1 MDEFLKQLQLSEDAI
16 KVYKESL
23 GRPPLTYYEL
33 YSSFVPN
40 VSTEDFASIINELT
54 EIDLLIQ
61 IVPQKPEVLLHYI
74 AIPPFTPI
82 LNYYKNIHTNLV
94 NIQDAVTGLLSNSL
108 SQIFHE
114 KENIELEALFNNF
127 SDIKKDV
134 MEDSLLQKQD
144 AKDIFEDFEDI
155 KSNLK
160 KSLSNFRLTKS
171 KLQEKITDHT
181 QTQFSELIHNLTR
194 IKSVLITNIKS
205 LELKKKEEG
214 VLEVIENVFKDEIQR
229 FLKEFISTTD
239 KLIKKEFQD
248 FEESINNKVT
258 EPITNLLESAIQSG
272 NDLNLLFLTAL
283 SNIEKSMNQIQKIIK
298 EDQENLSRDLK
309 KLENSILENTNEIV
323 KDSMNQVSG
332 LSAPIEN
339 IMRLFLEKNLL
350 SYKRGIDNVWL
361 INTHV
366 KINEEIVNLL
376 SNSKENLIIIVP
388 KIENYLNL
396 DQLQNIPKD
405 LKVKIVSSDPHTNS
419 VVKSFKTMSNL
430 EYRTLKNENI
440 VALSGDDNHINI
452 SVLNTESKDVLN
464 NIVGIGSNYKPL
476 ISVLSRII
484 NAIWIAAEPDYSRPI
499 KEVKPI
505 PSPVK
510 KQLPPETIPSS
521 TPVKEQIKTEIQQVT
536 AIKEPHM
543 SVTENRTVSQEKVE
557 PAIQPQTSSDFTSK
571 INPNA
576 GDQAGMIINTAFNML
591 ISKLNVITGEAF
603 SNELQDISDIILER
617 KGFSVTLHSVRSMI
631 NKYKELETLL
641 NEKEKMEIF
650 EAIEDWKQRLF

>member
-23 GRPPLTYYEL
+23 GSPPLTYYEL
-33 YSSFVPN
+33 YSSLVPN

-54 EIDLLIQ
+54 ETDLLIQ

-82 LNYYKNIHTNLV
+82 LNYYKNIHTNLI
-94 NIQDAVTGLLSNSL
+94 NIQDAVSGLLSNSL
-108 SQIFHE
+108 SQLFHE
-114 KENIELEALFNNF
+114 NKAIELEALFNNF

-134 MEDSLLQKQD
+134 MEDSLIQKQD
-144 AKDIFEDFEDI
+144 AKEIFEDFEDI

-160 KSLSNFRLTKS
+160 KSISDFRLTKS
-171 KLQEKITDHT
+171 KLQEKISDHT
-181 QTQFSELIHNLTR
+181 QTQFSELINNLTR

-205 LELKKKEEG
+205 LELKKKEER
-214 VLEVIENVFKDEIQR
+214 VVVVIENVFKDEIR
-229 FLKEFISTTD
+229 KFLGEFISTTD
-239 KLIKKEFQD
+239 KLIEKEFQD
-248 FEESINNKVT
+248 FEQSIKKKVT
-258 EPITNLLESAIQSG
+258 EPVTNLLESAIQSG

-283 SNIEKSMNQIQKIIK
+283 SNMEKSMNQIQKIIK
-298 EDQENLSRDLK
+298 EDQENLSNDLK
-309 KLENSILENTNEIV
+309 KLENSILENANEIV

-339 IMRLFLEKNLL
+339 IMRQFLEKNLL
-350 SYKRGIDNVWL
+350 SYKRGIDNAWL

-376 SNSKENLIIIVP
+376 SNSKQNLIIIVP

-396 DQLQNIPKD
+396 DQFQNIPKD

-419 VVKSFKTMSNL
+419 VVKSFKTMNNL

-440 VALSGDDNHINI
+440 IALSGDDNHINI

-484 NAIWIAAEPDYSRPI
+484 NAIWVAAEPDYGRPI

-505 PSPVK
+505 PSPVEK
-510 KQLPPETIPSS
+510 KLPPERIPSAV
-521 TPVKEQIKTEIQQVT
+521 PVKEQIKTEIQQVT
-536 AIKEPHM
+536 AIPEPQTG
-543 SVTENRTVSQEKVE
+543 VTEDKSASPEKIE
-557 PAIQPQTSSDFTSK
+557 PAVQPQIRSDFTSK
-571 INPNA
+571 IHPNA

-591 ISKLNVITGEAF
+591 ISKLSTITGGAF
-603 SNELQDISDIILER
+603 SKELQDVSDIILER

-631 NKYKELETLL
+631 NKYKEQESLL
-641 NEKEKMEIF
+641 DDAEKMEIF
-650 EAIEDWKQRLF
+650 DAIENWKQRLF